1 MSTSRAKRALRGAD
15 AMAAKPVLWPV
26 GARDAPPGPPARSG
40 AASSGCACA
49 RGMAACARAQRGFT
63 LVELLIVLGV
73 IALATT
79 FVVPALQSVS
89 GANARKAAG
98 ELAGSMRAL
107 FDMAA
112 LRHARCALTLDLDG
126 AAWWA
131 DCGTGRAG
139 SARAAAA
146 GEGEGAE
153 SLEERFP
160 DERDEEMRRLLA
172 RTELG
177 GLPDR
182 VVKKHALPGSARF
195 GPVRVEGRRGAIEEG
210 KAYVKFFAGG
220 QAQRAY
226 VPIVDGSNRCT
237 IVLEPFT
244 GRARVVPG
252 DVEVKE

>member
-1 MSTSRAKRALRGAD
+1 MNTSRAKRALRGAD
-15 AMAAKPVLWPV
+15 AMAAKPAFWPV
-26 GARDAPPGPPARSG
+26 GARPALPGPPARSG
-40 AASSGCACA
+40 AASSGCARA
-49 RGMAACARAQRGFT
+49 RGLAARARAQRGFT

-131 DCGTGRAG
+131 DCGTGRAA
-139 SARAAAA
+139 SARAVAA

-177 GLPDR
+177 GLRDR

-226 VPIVDGSNRCT
+226 VPIVDGSNRYT